1 MCDMRY
7 ADDNT
12 IFGFGNRAFGI
23 PLLNDGPNRLAKLIG
38 LSKAVEFITLDRQIN
53 SEEAVDLGIVMGAV
67 KDGTGTKLKTNTT
80 SISFKI
86 LYNLLHRVLFY
97 FLLSDIF

>member
-7 ADDNT
+7 AEDNT
-12 IFGFGNRAFGI
+12 VFGFGNRAFGI

-38 LSKAVEFITLDRQIN
+38 LSKAMEFLVLDRQIN

-67 KDGTGTKLKTNTT
+67 KDGTGTKLKTHN
-80 SISFKI
+80 I
-86 LYNLLHRVLFY
+86 NLIQNVIQFVASC
-97 FLLSDIF
+97 FIFFI